1 MNEQPTLNDLR
12 AFAAIVAH
20 RSFRQA
26 ADELG
31 LSPSSLSHM
40 MRGLERMMGVRLLN
54 RTTRSVSPTE
64 AGDRLVARLRPL
76 LEDLSVALDEVGSF
90 RDRPSG
96 SIKINASEP
105 AARVLLQTVIPTF
118 LARYPEVAL
127 DLTTDGRLTDIVAGG
142 FDAGVRLGEAVPR
155 DMIAVPFGGD
165 VRFIAVASP
174 AYFKAHR
181 APKVPDDLKQHACI
195 RFRLPSGKPYRWE
208 FSRRGQEIEV
218 DVPGA
223 LTLDHLGLM
232 TEAAV
237 DGLGIAY
244 VVDRSAQPY
253 LETGQLVQ
261 VLADW
266 SPAIPGLFLY
276 YPGHRHVPAG
286 LRAFIDVLKAQRI
299 EAPSPPLPRRPTST
313 RQPRRAP
320 THE

>member
-1 MNEQPTLNDLR
+1 MNEQPTLNDLK

-20 RSFRQA
+20 RSFRMA

-105 AARVLLQTVIPTF
+105 AARVLLQTVVPTF

-174 AYFKAHR
+174 VYLKAHR

-218 DVPGA
+218 EVPGT

-261 VLADW
+261 VLDDW

-299 EAPSPPLPRRPTST
+299 EAPAPPMPRRPTST
-313 RQPRRAP
+313 RQPCRSPA
-320 THE
+320 HE